1 MIRTTAALAVLC
13 LFLGGCGVSEENR
26 ALSGAGI
33 GALGG
38 ALVGG
43 PVGALA
49 GAGIGAAT
57 GAVTEPEDVNLGTP
71 IWDDPKLRR

>member
-1 MIRTTAALAVLC
+1 MIRTGAAVAAMCLC
-13 LFLGGCGVSEENR
+13 LAACGVSEENR

-38 ALVGG
+38 AVVGG

-49 GAGIGAAT
+49 GAGVGAAT
-57 GAVTEPEDVNLGTP
+57 GAVTEPDDVDLGQP
-71 IWDDPKLRR
+71 IWDDPTFWD